1 LAVEYKTKSFRKSDV
16 ERNWYIV
23 DASDKTLGR
32 LATKVASILHGKTKP
47 QFTPHNDVGDFV
59 VVINADKVKLSGK
72 KADTKMY
79 YHNTLYPGGAV
90 FVKYK
95 DMISKKPEAV
105 IEHAVRGML
114 PKNSLG
120 EKMFKKLKVY
130 AGSGHPHSA
139 QKPKL
144 LEI

>member
-139 QKPKL
+139 QQPKL